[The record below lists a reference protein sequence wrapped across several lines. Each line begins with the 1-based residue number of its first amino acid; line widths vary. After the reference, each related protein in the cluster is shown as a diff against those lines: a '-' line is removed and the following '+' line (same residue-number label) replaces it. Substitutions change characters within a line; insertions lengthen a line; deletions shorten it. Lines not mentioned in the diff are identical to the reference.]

1 MKKIFVI
8 TLVTIISISLVAG
21 CQNQNTADNENQE
34 NNKTKAETENKIFTE
49 NFSTDRTVED
59 YKEELKKL
67 VDAEEAGEV
76 KYPENNQVKYPFVSL
91 KKDGELIG
99 YGTWVSQII
108 YQHPEDMIAV
118 VTPDVKIL
126 KWKPIDANEH
136 HPELKEKK
144 YLEKYYNMTL
154 DKEFNPGVDVISGST
169 ISSNTFFFEL
179 RNILLVF
186 KKYGPQKTEEK

>member
-1 MKKIFVI
+1 MKRLFLI
-8 TLVTIISISLVAG
+8 TMVTIVVISLAVG
-21 CQNQNTADNENQE
+21 CQNQNTAENGEQENNENQVV
-34 NNKTKAETENKIFTE
+34 AESKIFKKE
-49 NFSTDRTVED
+49 FSTDRNVED

-67 VDAEEAGEV
+67 VNADEAGEV
-76 KYPENNQVKYPFVSL
+76 KYPEDNQVKYPFISL

-136 HPELKEKK
+136 HPELKEEKYLKK
-144 YLEKYYNMTL
+144 YYDLTL
-154 DKEFNPGVDVISGST
+154 DKKFDPGVDVISGST

-186 KKYGPQKTEEK
+186 KEYGPQKTEEK